1 MIHEPIVLSNVGGSA
16 TDVKNM
22 SKSVLNT
29 KEKINRILAHHKG
42 HSIKEMNRLTRNDHY
57 IDAGESVRFGICDKV
72 VDRI

>member
-1 MIHEPIVLSNVGGSA
+1 MIHELIVLSNVGGSA
-16 TDVKNM
+16 TDIKKL

-29 KEKINRILAHHKG
+29 KEKNRILAHHKG

>member
-29 KEKINRILAHHKG
+29 KEKINRILAHHTG
-42 HSIKEMNRLTRNDHY
+42 HSIKEMNRLTRHDHY
-57 IDAGESVRFGICDKV
+57 MDAEESVRFGICDKI
-72 VDRI
+72 VDSI